1 MADVQWV
8 LHNTAEQANLSAIV
22 ERQGNQ
28 EALTLRLPTG
38 WRETGDISWRA
49 TSWPLR
55 GKVLGGMRLRT
66 LTPEESEQVGSNTG
80 IGFFVHGVG
89 QYGIH
94 QAAKRAGVKPNDIV
108 LSIAGM
114 NQPMTESQ
122 LLVNLMR
129 STKPGDVIQI
139 EVLRDG
145 KPRTIELPIQE

>member
-1 MADVQWV
+1 
-8 LHNTAEQANLSAIV
+8 
-22 ERQGNQ
+22 
-28 EALTLRLPTG
+28 
-38 WRETGDISWRA
+38 
-49 TSWPLR
+49 
-55 GKVLGGMRLRT
+55 MRLRT
-66 LTPEESEQVGSNTG
+66 LTPEESEQAGSNTG
-80 IGFFVHGVG
+80 IGFFVQGVG

-108 LSIAGM
+108 LSIAGI

-122 LLVNLMR
+122 LLVNLIR